1 MVRGRYS
8 KRRRRGPVRRAFG
21 KRGIWRGAACRAANG
36 SCRAVLTLSALLPS
50 AHGSPASKKP
60 ETQTKRTKQEN
71 SRQVCRNFR
80 LQSGAGPKHRRFN
93 SPPAQPAGRKGD
105 HRDGVPFHGNCP
117 FFAVLLFRQGEDPGK
132 CGPEVRIYP
141 ARRERSLNR
150 LRVQLDEGR
159 LKAFRNCGYEKRK
172 AVCGGKRTC
181 FFAAEAPDAHGGKR
195 RYLIIRTGS
204 TDEKSFFA
212 AGELFFGPVRHKTKN
227 IARNKESAACLSWRI
242 RLLTLE
248 NMRRKTRNR
257 KNPLVFRRNPCY
269 NEKRK
274 RRGGS

>member
-105 HRDGVPFHGNCP
+105 HRDGV
-117 FFAVLLFRQGEDPGK
+117 LFRSAVRFLPLLLLVKGGIGK
-132 CGPEVRIYP
+132 MPQRCGVSFTAGTISQP
-141 ARRERSLNR
+141 AA
-150 LRVQLDEGR
+150 DCT
-159 LKAFRNCGYEKRK
+159 F
-172 AVCGGKRTC
+172 
-181 FFAAEAPDAHGGKR
+181 D
-195 RYLIIRTGS
+195 
-204 TDEKSFFA
+204 
-212 AGELFFGPVRHKTKN
+212 
-227 IARNKESAACLSWRI
+227 
-242 RLLTLE
+242 
-248 NMRRKTRNR
+248 
-257 KNPLVFRRNPCY
+257 
-269 NEKRK
+269 K
-274 RRGGS
+274 RRGLSVKAFANRGG